1 MESLHRSL
9 KHCYLRLS
17 GAGSLANLASNLIDE
32 FVPDQMMAY
41 RQKNFRCSD
50 MYKVFNKEV
59 PYYLHNRPR
68 TIVQHCLRA
77 HEAASTYCMDDI
89 TMTGIHKFEVRSEQ
103 NQATWYKVDFGSSDR
118 QPSCQ
123 CWSFRS
129 SYLPCKHFFAIFRNT
144 TMYWVDL
151 AHRYQES
158 PYMNLDVIQHCH
170 VSVPP
175 ANGGDDTAN
184 DDSGHQQSFHA
195 RVERAEEEG
204 IQCAQKKLR
213 EAIKQVEDASFLCAV
228 TETVQKSTEMMKQI
242 LNNLLT
248 GAVTEN
254 RLYVRQKQKPVKR
267 RPNTRQLPPRKKR
280 KMTRAR
286 PRHRVKAGINKHYS
300 L

>member
-1 MESLHRSL
+1 MNTIVRYQCLTFGHNVY
-9 KHCYLRLS
+9 HNLRQCFQHKNVVEML
-17 GAGSLANLASNLIDE
+17 
-32 FVPDQMMAY
+32 AY

-50 MYKVFNKEV
+50 MYKVFHEEV
-59 PYYLHNRPR
+59 PYYLHNRPMS
-68 TIVQHCLRA
+68 IVQHCLRA

-89 TMTGIHKFEVRSEQ
+89 TMTGSHKFEVRSEQ
-103 NQATWYKVDFGSSDR
+103 NQGTWYKVDFGSSDR

-144 TMYWVDL
+144 TMSWVDL
-151 AHRYQES
+151 AHRYQDS
-158 PYMNLDVIQHCH
+158 PSMNLDVIQHCH

-175 ANGGDDTAN
+175 ANGGDDTVN
-184 DDSGHQQSFHA
+184 DDSGHQQSMRA

-204 IQCAQKKLR
+204 IQYAQKKLR
-213 EAIKQVEDASFLCAV
+213 EARKQVEDASFLCAV

-254 RLYVRQKQKPVKR
+254 RLYERKTEAETSQATAKYPAATTKRDPGTEWKQVLT
-267 RPNTRQLPPRKKR
+267 N
-280 KMTRAR
+280 
-286 PRHRVKAGINKHYS
+286 IIHYNA
-300 L
+300 LV